1 LNTTTRKLG
10 KVSAR
15 PAPASRRKRG
25 LHPAVIAGIVVGLA
39 VIALGAIFF
48 ITNRGSGSA
57 TTGDGLAGRYA
68 FKVGNP
74 GPGQP
79 APAIQ
84 LPSTSGGMFDLAS
97 LRGQTVLLYFQ
108 EGVMCQPCW
117 DQLKDIEQNWGEFQA
132 LGIDRIVS
140 ITTDPIDAL
149 KQKVSLERL
158 STPLLS
164 DPGVGVSKTYE
175 ANKYG
180 MMGNS
185 MNGHSFIVVD
195 QDGVITWRRD
205 YGAAPKYT
213 MYVPVQNLLAD
224 LRVGRVGGLQ

>member
-1 LNTTTRKLG
+1 
-10 KVSAR
+10 
-15 PAPASRRKRG
+15 
-25 LHPAVIAGIVVGLA
+25 
-39 VIALGAIFF
+39 
-48 ITNRGSGSA
+48 
-57 TTGDGLAGRYA
+57 
-68 FKVGNP
+68 
-74 GPGQP
+74 
-79 APAIQ
+79 
-84 LPSTSGGMFDLAS
+84 
-97 LRGQTVLLYFQ
+97 
-108 EGVMCQPCW
+108 CQPCW
-117 DQLKDIEQNWGEFQA
+117 DQLKDIEKNWGEFQA

-140 ITTDPIDAL
+140 ITTDPLDAL
-149 KQKVSLERL
+149 KQKVAIERL

-195 QDGVITWRRD
+195 KEGVVAWRRD

-224 LRVGRVGGLQ
+224 LRVGRAGGTQ